1 MCARQKLTVYWAIK
15 IPCDSQ
21 FFSPQA
27 IGYNEHPPANVHQEP
42 ISITMPSN
50 YLAKLIS
57 PTRSATADM
66 HLGVTLAWIAGALN
80 AGGFLAVGE
89 YTSHMTGIVSRAADS
104 IILGNFIPALAA
116 AFMLMAFITGSA
128 STAVIVNYAKRNGMP
143 HIYTPVLLLEAG
155 LLLLFGLVGSQ
166 LQKHEFMTVALTA
179 VLLCYV
185 MGLQN
190 ALITKIS
197 HAVIRTTHVTGL
209 VTDFGIELGKLI
221 YWNKTQISASDRRVF
236 ANRKKMRLHGMLIFA
251 FFGGGMMG
259 AAGFKYLGF
268 ISTVPLAIALIM
280 LALAPRFQ
288 TKV

>member
-1 MCARQKLTVYWAIK
+1 
-15 IPCDSQ
+15 
-21 FFSPQA
+21 
-27 IGYNEHPPANVHQEP
+27 
-42 ISITMPSN
+42 MPNN
-50 YLAKLIS
+50 YLASLIAPS
-57 PTRSATADM
+57 RSAKADL
-66 HLGVTLAWIAGALN
+66 HLGITLAWIAGALN
-80 AGGFLAVGE
+80 AGGFLAVGQ
-89 YTSHMTGIVSRAADS
+89 YTSHMTGIVSTAADS
-104 IILGNFIPALAA
+104 LILGNFVPALAA
-116 AFMLMAFITGSA
+116 AFMLIAFITGSA

-209 VTDFGIELGKLI
+209 VTDFGIELGKLV
-221 YWNKTQISASDRRVF
+221 YWNRTKMPEYDRKVF
-236 ANRKKMRLHGMLIFA
+236 ANRKKMRLHGMLILA
-251 FFGGGMMG
+251 FFGGGIMG

-268 ISTVPLAIALIM
+268 VSTVPLAIALIM
-280 LALAPRFQ
+280 LSLAPRFQ
-288 TKV
+288 TKE